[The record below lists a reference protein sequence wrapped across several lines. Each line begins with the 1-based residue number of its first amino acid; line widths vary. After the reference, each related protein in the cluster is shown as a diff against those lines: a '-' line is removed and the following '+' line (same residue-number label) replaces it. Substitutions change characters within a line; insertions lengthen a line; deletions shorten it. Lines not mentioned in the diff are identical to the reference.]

1 MKRRNNLNNSKTEHS
16 KILKKYLRENASE
29 NNRKIPKIVALIN
42 VNIIFNTE
50 KNYFTKKLNEQNELR
65 QPQNKPKNDIKNK
78 KFQII

>member
-50 KNYFTKKLNEQNELR
+50 KKLFY
-65 QPQNKPKNDIKNK
+65 KKNK
-78 KFQII
+78 RTKRVTTAKK